1 MRLWEAD
8 EFNFDQITDPNATN
22 TMNATD
28 SQGPTILQSLN
39 SVKLIDKIDRSL
51 KTVYEDIISSS
62 SVFSTLD
69 QKVQRMEIEDFSKTI
84 SKAKK
89 KVGLQHNE
97 EYTQDELQTRNLLN
111 ASSNNLLGNFTDF
124 IVSGERKKRYQTYDE
139 IPDLNY
145 IAFRM
150 FDVYI
155 QNIFVKNIQTKK
167 FLFINENPNYT
178 FRQDQEV
185 LKEQYKSLIKTLIA
199 YFDLENKLKNFIVPK
214 TLKYGNYFIEIVNFD
229 KLEDFIN
236 STSLLQESDSF
247 YHKYDASTRKEYDR
261 IKDYIIIESVQP
273 LKSDIIQTGESR
285 VDATLLENSLI
296 DEIKESGSISPLSF
310 ELRLKQFLMENKP
323 SVLIEENIFDFFD
336 QQNNGDQKT
345 EDYSFDELL
354 DLDITVLQ
362 NIQLRGIDP
371 SKVIIVED
379 ESILYGYIIIEDES
393 SGNNSNEVDIYKRFL
408 SDGGNGKQ
416 NTSKENMDETI
427 KKLTK
432 YINDNIIEII
442 RRSNKNFKFDSLE
455 LPEDSLFSIKSILY
469 NKIKE
474 KSKLKFRFLSSN
486 NMVNFSTPVNKYAP
500 YGTSIFD
507 PIVQPV
513 KLYTL
518 ALISSIISRLSR
530 ASVVRKWNIEAG
542 SKKNHAEIVESVKRD
557 LKNKSITFDN
567 LSNIKNI
574 ANVLTDF
581 RDLATIKIDGQS
593 FIDMEIVP
601 MHDRALPLNDANDL
615 RNDLIAATGVP
626 SVYLNIG
633 DQADLREQL
642 INLNTSFANNILNQ
656 QTNIEDGVNKV
667 LSILFTELLKANN
680 KKNNTFN
687 LTSYFESRLTAPL
700 ILQVQSN
707 EALISSITNII
718 GMFKSAEFTVN
729 PKQLYKLFIPTMD
742 WDDLETQ
749 GKQYI
754 QEKAKANLMGQADNG
769 GNY

>member
-1 MRLWEAD
+1 MRLWEAE
-8 EFNFDQITDPNATN
+8 EFNFNQPDEAVGINEEQN
-22 TMNATD
+22 
-28 SQGPTILQSLN
+28 PTILQTLGSM
-39 SVKLIDKIDRSL
+39 KIIDKIDKSL
-51 KTVYEDIISSS
+51 KTVYEDIISSN

-69 QKVQRMEIEDFSKTI
+69 QKIQRMEIEDFSKTI
-84 SKAKK
+84 KSAKK
-89 KVGLQHNE
+89 RVGVTHNE
-97 EYTQDELQTRNLLN
+97 EFTKDELQTRDLLN
-111 ASSNNLLGNFTDF
+111 TNSNNLLGNFTDF
-124 IVSGERKKRYQTYDE
+124 AVSAERKKRYQTYDE

-167 FLFINENPNYT
+167 FLFINENPNT
-178 FRQDQEV
+178 IFRQDQTI
-185 LKEQYKSLIKTLIA
+185 LKEQYKTLIKTIISF
-199 YFDLENKLKNFIVPK
+199 FDIENKLKNFIVPK
-214 TLKYGNYFIEIVNFD
+214 TLKYGNYFIEIINFD

-236 STSLLQESDSF
+236 TTTLLQESDNF
-247 YHKYDASTRKEYDR
+247 FTKYNKKEQSEFNKIR
-261 IKDYIIIESVQP
+261 NHILIESYLPSSPSLINTSNNQ
-273 LKSDIIQTGESR
+273 SDEFN
-285 VDATLLENSLI
+285 ATLLENALMEEI
-296 DEIKESGSISPLSF
+296 QTEGEIKNIPFES
-310 ELRLKQFLMENKP
+310 RLKQFLADNKP
-323 SVLIEENIFDFFD
+323 SALIEENIFDFFNQSEENLD
-336 QQNNGDQKT
+336 K
-345 EDYSFDELL
+345 EDFEFDKLL
-354 DLDITVLQ
+354 DLDINVLK
-362 NIQLRGIDP
+362 NIQLRGVDP

-379 ESILYGYIIIEDES
+379 ESILYGYIIIEDEAIN
-393 SGNNSNEVDIYKRFL
+393 GNENEVDIYKRFL
-408 SDGGNGKQ
+408 SDGGSSNKH
-416 NTSKENMDETI
+416 TSNKENIDETV

-432 YINDNIIEII
+432 YINDNLIEII
-442 RRSNKNFKFDSLE
+442 RRSHKNFNFNKLE

-486 NMVNFSTPVNKYAP
+486 NMINFSTPINKYAP
-500 YGTSIFD
+500 YGTSVFD

-642 INLNTSFANNILNQ
+642 INLNTSFANNILNL
-656 QTNIEDGVNKV
+656 QTNIENGINRV
-667 LSILFTELLKANN
+667 LSIVFTELLKANN
-680 KKNNTFN
+680 KKNNTFS
-687 LTSYFESRLTAPL
+687 LSSYFEARLTAPL

-718 GMFKSAEFTVN
+718 GMFKSSEFTVD
-729 PKQLYKLFIPTMD
+729 PKQLYKLFIPTLD
-742 WDDLETQ
+742 WDDLEKN
-749 GKQYI
+749 GKSYI
-754 QEKAKANLMGQADNG
+754 QEKAKANLMSTTESPG
-769 GNY
+769 GF